1 MNTMRFF
8 LIIFVIL
15 AFNFLFADRYLI
27 PKTPIPADQI
37 IIKNSVDAVPQRILL
52 DSKIYQKEN
61 QEFVITLNNQTR
73 NNAISMGLKEVSSY
87 KAVEMPNGNYELTDM
102 KLLLQYKDA
111 SYVEN
116 IRFDYGL
123 DIIDSMPVI
132 NVVILQARDVTQL
145 NDLMINLT
153 ADSRVVDV
161 SFNLVEM
168 SEVPE

>member
-1 MNTMRFF
+1 MRIF
-8 LIIFVIL
+8 LILFVIVAL
-15 AFNFLFADRYLI
+15 NILFADRYLI

-123 DIIDSMPVI
+123 DIIDSMPAI

-145 NDLMINLT
+145 NDLMISLT

>member
-1 MNTMRFF
+1 MRIF
-8 LIIFVIL
+8 LILFVIVAL
-15 AFNFLFADRYLI
+15 NILFADRYLI

-123 DIIDSMPVI
+123 DIIDSMPAI

>member
-1 MNTMRFF
+1 MMRIF
-8 LIIFVIL
+8 LILFVIVAL
-15 AFNFLFADRYLI
+15 NILFADRYLI

-73 NNAISMGLKEVSSY
+73 NNAIAMGLKEVSSY

-123 DIIDSMPVI
+123 DIIDSMPAI

-145 NDLMINLT
+145 NDLMISLT

>member
-1 MNTMRFF
+1 MMRIF
-8 LIIFVIL
+8 LILFVIVAL
-15 AFNFLFADRYLI
+15 NILFADRYLI

-73 NNAISMGLKEVSSY
+73 NNAIAMGLKEVSSY

-111 SYVEN
+111 SYVES

-145 NDLMINLT
+145 NDLMISLT

>member
-1 MNTMRFF
+1 MRIF
-8 LIIFVIL
+8 LILFVIVAL
-15 AFNFLFADRYLI
+15 NSLFADRYLI

-73 NNAISMGLKEVSSY
+73 NNAISMGLKEVPSY

>member
-1 MNTMRFF
+1 MRIF
-8 LIIFVIL
+8 LILFVIVAL
-15 AFNFLFADRYLI
+15 NILFADRYLI

-73 NNAISMGLKEVSSY
+73 NNAIAMGLKEVSSY

>member
-1 MNTMRFF
+1 MRIF
-8 LIIFVIL
+8 LILFVIVAL
-15 AFNFLFADRYLI
+15 NILFADRYLI

>member
-1 MNTMRFF
+1 MMRIF
-8 LIIFVIL
+8 LILFVIVAL
-15 AFNFLFADRYLI
+15 NILFADRYLI

>member
-1 MNTMRFF
+1 MRIF
-8 LIIFVIL
+8 LILFVIVAL
-15 AFNFLFADRYLI
+15 NILFADRYLI

-111 SYVEN
+111 SYVES

>member
-1 MNTMRFF
+1 MMRIF
-8 LIIFVIL
+8 LILFVIVAL
-15 AFNFLFADRYLI
+15 NILFADRYLI

-123 DIIDSMPVI
+123 DIIDSMPAI

>member
-1 MNTMRFF
+1 
-8 LIIFVIL
+8 
-15 AFNFLFADRYLI
+15 
-27 PKTPIPADQI
+27 
-37 IIKNSVDAVPQRILL
+37 
-52 DSKIYQKEN
+52 
-61 QEFVITLNNQTR
+61 
-73 NNAISMGLKEVSSY
+73 MGLKEVSSY

-111 SYVEN
+111 GYVEN
-116 IRFDYGL
+116 IGFDYGL
-123 DIIDSMPVI
+123 DIIDSMPAI

-153 ADSRVVDV
+153 EDSRVVDV

>member
-1 MNTMRFF
+1 MRIF
-8 LIIFVIL
+8 LILFVIVAL
-15 AFNFLFADRYLI
+15 NILFADRYLI

-73 NNAISMGLKEVSSY
+73 NNAIAMGLKEVSSY

-123 DIIDSMPVI
+123 DIIDSMPAI

>member
-1 MNTMRFF
+1 MMRIF
-8 LIIFVIL
+8 LILFAIVALNI
-15 AFNFLFADRYLI
+15 LFADRYLI

-123 DIIDSMPVI
+123 DIIDSMPAI

-153 ADSRVVDV
+153 ADPRVVDV

>member
-1 MNTMRFF
+1 MMRIF
-8 LIIFVIL
+8 LILFVIVAL
-15 AFNFLFADRYLI
+15 NILFADRYLI

-73 NNAISMGLKEVSSY
+73 NNAISMGLKEVPSY

-123 DIIDSMPVI
+123 DIIDSMPAI
-132 NVVILQARDVTQL
+132 HVVILQARDVTQL
-145 NDLMINLT
+145 NDLMISLT

>member
-1 MNTMRFF
+1 MRIF
-8 LIIFVIL
+8 LILFVIVAL
-15 AFNFLFADRYLI
+15 NILFADRYLI

-111 SYVEN
+111 SYVES

-123 DIIDSMPVI
+123 DIIDSMPAI

-145 NDLMINLT
+145 NDLMISLT